1 MSAIRLRIPFVSFLL
16 AAILFLTVPWSTAR
30 AEPPAAVRAELQR
43 LEREKE
49 EALRP
54 VILASQHRL
63 AQLYA
68 EFSRAGQQEEATA
81 AKEALQQLQAT
92 NGDASPL
99 GGTHWSRKPDNLP
112 DTGYVRLLASGL
124 AKSADGN
131 WEERGLITRWE
142 HVGGRVVLLTIEQG
156 RSDQLCEVWIFDSQW
171 KSYKG
176 YSFEGVKV
184 EGAEVKEK

>member
-1 MSAIRLRIPFVSFLL
+1 MSATRVPIRSVSILI
-16 AAILFLTVPWSTAR
+16 AAILFTAAPWRNAG
-30 AEPPAAVRAELQR
+30 AEPPSAVRTELER

-63 AQLYA
+63 AQMYA
-68 EFSRAGQQEEATA
+68 EFTNAGQQDEAAA
-81 AKEALQQLQAT
+81 AKAALQQLQAT

-99 GGTHWSRKPDNLP
+99 GDTQWSRKADNFP
-112 DTGYVRLLASGL
+112 DTGHVKLLASGL

-184 EGAEVKEK
+184 EGAEVREK